1 MGVDFSEVCVVHLLP
16 DERTVQGE
24 VRMEPD
30 DAGLQPQTGAQLGE
44 LCQFDAS
51 GGHESNTNGLMQ
63 AHAHFFTS
71 QTL

>member
-1 MGVDFSEVCVVHLLP
+1 
-16 DERTVQGE
+16 
-24 VRMEPD
+24 MEPD